1 MVFKIAH
8 LSDLHLTATDTEKR
22 FEPKLS
28 GQLTG
33 MNQAFRQIAKHKRIQ
48 AADLVLIT
56 GDITDQGDMESW
68 SVFNDTLKASSLR
81 DKTLAIPGNHDVCEL
96 MVRFGNKT
104 KLAKADLEKVKKG
117 LELAGQPSKFPWAK
131 IIAPGVVI
139 FGLDTNMSGNLTAL
153 ENAIGQIGDFQM
165 QKFAELL
172 AKHDDVPTKIVAVHH
187 SPNIPEASTAL
198 KRGRSE
204 PTMIYRW
211 SHQIPRPDR
220 FTFRMLC
227 RAAKVRLIVH
237 GHLHEAED
245 RRVNGIRIIGAP
257 ATTEPKDFAAKKK
270 TYRFYE
276 YAVEERKIGVELVE
290 V

>member
-1 MVFKIAH
+1 MAFRIAH
-8 LSDLHLTATDTEKR
+8 LSDLHLTATADGKR

-33 MNQAFRQIAKHKRIQ
+33 MNRAFKQVAKTARIQ

-68 SVFNDTLKASSLR
+68 KVFNDTLKETGLR
-81 DKTLAIPGNHDVCEL
+81 EKTLVIPGNHDICEL
-96 MVRFGNKT
+96 GVRIGLPAD
-104 KLAKADLEKVKKG
+104 LAKADIERVKKG

-131 IIAPGVVI
+131 VVTEGVVI
-139 FGLDTNMSGNLTAL
+139 FGLDTNMSGNLTAA
-153 ENAIGQIGDFQM
+153 ENAIGQIGDHQM

-172 AKHDDVPTKIVAVHH
+172 AKHKDVPTKIVAIHH
-187 SPNIPEASTAL
+187 SPNIPQIQTAVR
-198 KRGRSE
+198 RGRTE
-204 PTMIYRW
+204 PTLLYRW
-211 SHQIPRPDR
+211 THQIPRPDR

-227 RAAKVRLIVH
+227 LTAKVRLIVH

-257 ATTEPKDFAAKKK
+257 ATTEPVDLDAAAKKR
-270 TYRFYE
+270 TYRF
-276 YAVEERKIGVELVE
+276 
-290 V
+290 